1 MATHSTVLA
10 WRIPGQPG
18 LVGCRLWVAQS
29 WTQLKRLSS
38 SCSSRKDIHSNCII
52 RCYGITAPPSEGL
65 KVRLVAEWLLQGW
78 TAKARMRW
86 YQDGRQIAGRHGKL
100 NLSTSHSASGQSSEG
115 TIIRPRLHKFYFC
128 KLHYVPS
135 FPFLWQLQ
143 MFFYYFLDWCK
154 NLSVFISLI
163 PFHREICKFS

>member
-65 KVRLVAEWLLQGW
+65 KVRLVAEWLL
-78 TAKARMRW
+78 
-86 YQDGRQIAGRHGKL
+86 
-100 NLSTSHSASGQSSEG
+100 
-115 TIIRPRLHKFYFC
+115 
-128 KLHYVPS
+128 
-135 FPFLWQLQ
+135 
-143 MFFYYFLDWCK
+143 
-154 NLSVFISLI
+154 
-163 PFHREICKFS
+163 